1 MVPLVDNSQNMSY
14 HIPEHLK
21 GLTDEEVQR
30 AHQKF
35 GYNQMKQIEKSSWLK
50 LLFDILREPMLIL
63 LIIIAVIYLAVGNY
77 GEALFMLAAIILVSG
92 ISFYQDNRSQ
102 KALEELEKLNEPLS
116 RVIRNS
122 KIVEIPTHEVAVGDL
137 CITEEGKMINAD
149 GKIVHSNDFS
159 VNESSLT
166 GESFSVFKDN
176 SSEDRQVYNG
186 TSTVSGLAVFQ
197 VEKIGKETRLGKIG
211 ESILAIQDEKSPLQK
226 QIEQFLKYMAIIGIV
241 VFLLVCAVNYYHTK
255 NIVDSLLNGLTLA
268 MSILPEEIPVAFT
281 TFMALGAWKL
291 MRRGIIIK
299 KSNIVETLGSTPVIC
314 TDKTGTITE
323 NSMHLKA
330 VYDFKTGRIF
340 NDDQFNDKSI
350 SEVIQY
356 AMWSSEPVP
365 FDPMEKSLHQVY
377 FETQKIDLRPE
388 FQMFHEYPL
397 EGKPPMMTHLFENEK
412 GQRIIA
418 AKGAPEAIINVC
430 QLSQQDQLKIRK
442 EIDDFGKQGYRL
454 LGVAKS
460 DFKGND
466 FPKKQQD
473 ISFEFIGLV
482 VFYDPPKKGI
492 DEVFKK
498 LYEAGIKIKVIT
510 GDNAQTT
517 QSIALQAGIK
527 GISGAINGEE
537 ISQLDEEELMKIVDQ
552 KILFTRMFPE
562 AKLRVINALKRN
574 NEVVVMLGDGVN
586 DGPALKAA
594 HIGVAMG
601 EKGTEIAKAAAAVI
615 LTNDDLG
622 KLVIAIAAG
631 RRIYTNIKKAVQY
644 IISIHI
650 PIILTVSLP
659 LFLGWAFP
667 QIFTPVHV
675 IFLELVMG
683 PTCSIVYENEPME
696 KNTMTQKPR
705 PISETFLTWRE
716 LVISIIQGLMITAGV
731 LFIYQLTYRNGGN
744 EDLTRTMVF
753 TTLIFANILLSFA
766 NRSFYYTMFESFRNK
781 NNLLIYMTLAT
792 LIVLMMILYVDPVSR
807 FFKLTYLNLD
817 QLLTAG
823 SAAVISVMW
832 FEIYKLF
839 KRSFNFKKVKI

>member
-1 MVPLVDNSQNMSY
+1 MSF

-30 AHQKF
+30 SHQKF
-35 GYNQMKQIEKSSWLK
+35 GFNQLKQIEKNSWLK
-50 LLFDILREPMLIL
+50 LLFDILCEPMLIL

-122 KIVEIPTHEVAVGDL
+122 MILEIPTHEIAVGDL

-166 GESFSVFKDN
+166 GESFSVFKD
-176 SSEDRQVYNG
+176 SSSDDRQVYNG
-186 TSTVSGLAVFQ
+186 TSTVSGLAVFE
-197 VEKIGKETRLGKIG
+197 VEHIGKETKLGKIG
-211 ESILAIQDEKSPLQK
+211 ESISAIKDEKSPLQK

-241 VFLLVCAVNYYHTK
+241 VFLLVCAVNYYHTR

-291 MRRGIIIK
+291 MRDGIIIK
-299 KSNIVETLGSTPVIC
+299 KSNIVETLGSATVIC

-330 VYDFKTGRIF
+330 VYDFKSDTIF
-340 NDDQFNDKSI
+340 NDHQFNDKSV
-350 SEVIQY
+350 SELIQY

-365 FDPMEKSLHQVY
+365 FDPMEKSIHKVY
-377 FETQKIDLRPE
+377 GETQKEDLRPD
-388 FQMFHEYPL
+388 FKMFHEYPL
-397 EGKPPMMTHLFENEK
+397 EGKPPMMTHLFKNEK
-412 GQRIIA
+412 GERIIA

-430 QLSQQDQLKIRK
+430 QLSDEDQIKIRK
-442 EIDDFGKQGYRL
+442 EIDDFGKNGYRL
-454 LGVAKS
+454 LGVSKS
-460 DFKGND
+460 NFEGDD
-466 FPKKQQD
+466 YPKKQQD
-473 ISFEFIGLV
+473 IKFEFLGLV

-492 DEVFKK
+492 DEVFRKFT
-498 LYEAGIKIKVIT
+498 EAGIKIKVIT

-517 QSIALQAGIK
+517 KSIALQAGIT
-527 GISGAINGEE
+527 GISNPINGDE
-537 ISQLDEEELMKIVDQ
+537 ISHLSEEELMKIVDQ
-552 KILFTRMFPE
+552 KVLFTRMFPE

-622 KLVIAIAAG
+622 KLVTAIAAG

-667 QIFTPVHV
+667 QIFSPVHV

-731 LFIYQLTYRNGGN
+731 LFVYQLTFRNGGN

-781 NNLLIYMTLAT
+781 NNLLIYITFAT
-792 LIVLMMILYVDPVSR
+792 LLVLMVMLYVDPVSR
-807 FFKLTYLNLD
+807 FFKLTSLNLN
-817 QLLTAG
+817 QLLTAV
-823 SAAVISVMW
+823 SAAIISVMW
-832 FEIYKLF
+832 FEIYKLIKRTFSF
-839 KRSFNFKKVKI
+839 KNK

>member
-1 MVPLVDNSQNMSY
+1 MSY

-116 RVIRNS
+116 RVIRDS
-122 KIVEIPTHEVAVGDL
+122 KIIEIPTHEVAVGDL

-186 TSTVSGLAVFQ
+186 TSTVSGLAVFE
-197 VEKIGKETRLGKIG
+197 VEKIGKETKLGKIG

-299 KSNIVETLGSTPVIC
+299 KSNIVETLGSTTVIC

>member
-1 MVPLVDNSQNMSY
+1 
-14 HIPEHLK
+14 
-21 GLTDEEVQR
+21 
-30 AHQKF
+30 
-35 GYNQMKQIEKSSWLK
+35 
-50 LLFDILREPMLIL
+50 
-63 LIIIAVIYLAVGNY
+63 
-77 GEALFMLAAIILVSG
+77 
-92 ISFYQDNRSQ
+92 
-102 KALEELEKLNEPLS
+102 
-116 RVIRNS
+116 
-122 KIVEIPTHEVAVGDL
+122 
-137 CITEEGKMINAD
+137 
-149 GKIVHSNDFS
+149 
-159 VNESSLT
+159 
-166 GESFSVFKDN
+166 
-176 SSEDRQVYNG
+176 
-186 TSTVSGLAVFQ
+186 
-197 VEKIGKETRLGKIG
+197 
-211 ESILAIQDEKSPLQK
+211 
-226 QIEQFLKYMAIIGIV
+226 
-241 VFLLVCAVNYYHTK
+241 
-255 NIVDSLLNGLTLA
+255 
-268 MSILPEEIPVAFT
+268 
-281 TFMALGAWKL
+281 
-291 MRRGIIIK
+291 
-299 KSNIVETLGSTPVIC
+299 
-314 TDKTGTITE
+314 
-323 NSMHLKA
+323 
-330 VYDFKTGRIF
+330 
-340 NDDQFNDKSI
+340 
-350 SEVIQY
+350 
-356 AMWSSEPVP
+356 
-365 FDPMEKSLHQVY
+365 
-377 FETQKIDLRPE
+377 
-388 FQMFHEYPL
+388 
-397 EGKPPMMTHLFENEK
+397 
-412 GQRIIA
+412 
-418 AKGAPEAIINVC
+418 
-430 QLSQQDQLKIRK
+430 
-442 EIDDFGKQGYRL
+442 
-454 LGVAKS
+454 
-460 DFKGND
+460 
-466 FPKKQQD
+466 
-473 ISFEFIGLV
+473 
-482 VFYDPPKKGI
+482 
-492 DEVFKK
+492 
-498 LYEAGIKIKVIT
+498 
-510 GDNAQTT
+510 
-517 QSIALQAGIK
+517 
-527 GISGAINGEE
+527 
-537 ISQLDEEELMKIVDQ
+537 MKIVDQ

-792 LIVLMMILYVDPVSR
+792 LSVLMVILYVDPVSR

-832 FEIYKLF
+832 FEIYKLL

>member
-1 MVPLVDNSQNMSY
+1 MSF

-21 GLTDEEVQR
+21 GLTDEEVR
-30 AHQKF
+30 RSHQQF
-35 GYNQMKQIEKSSWLK
+35 GFNQMKQIEKSSWLK

-63 LIIIAVIYLAVGNY
+63 LLIIAIIYLAVGNY

-122 KIVEIPTHEVAVGDL
+122 SIVEIPTHEIAVGDL

-166 GESFSVFKDN
+166 GESFSVFKD
-176 SSEDRQVYNG
+176 SSSANRTVYNG
-186 TSTVSGLAVFQ
+186 TSTVSGLAVFE
-197 VEKIGKETRLGKIG
+197 VDKIGKETKLGKIG

-241 VFLLVCAVNYYHTK
+241 VFLLVCAVNYYHTR
-255 NIVDSLLNGLTLA
+255 NIIDSLLNGLTLA

-291 MRRGIIIK
+291 MRRGVIIK
-299 KSNIVETLGSTPVIC
+299 KSNIVETLGSTTVIC

-330 VYDFKTGRIF
+330 VYDFRSDKVF
-340 NDDQFNDKSI
+340 NDDQFHDESV
-350 SEVIQY
+350 SELIQY

-365 FDPMEKSLHQVY
+365 FDPMEKSIHKVY
-377 FETQKIDLRPE
+377 GETQKIDLRPNFE
-388 FQMFHEYPL
+388 MFHEYPL
-397 EGKPPMMTHLFENEK
+397 EGQPPMMTHLFKN
-412 GQRIIA
+412 QRGERIVG
-418 AKGAPEAIINVC
+418 AKGAPEAIIKGC
-430 QLSQQDQLKIRK
+430 QLSKEEQLKIRK
-442 EIDDFGKQGYRL
+442 EIETFGKEGYRI

-460 DFKGND
+460 HFKGET

-473 ISFEFIGLV
+473 ILFEFLGLV
-482 VFYDPPKKGI
+482 IFYDPPKKGI

-498 LYEAGIKIKVIT
+498 LYAAGIKIKVIT
-510 GDNAQTT
+510 GDNAETT

-527 GISGAINGEE
+527 EISGAVSG
-537 ISQLDEEELMKIVDQ
+537 DEVGKLTDAELKKVVGQ
-552 KILFTRMFPE
+552 KVLFTRMFPE
-562 AKLRVINALKRN
+562 AKLRVINALKSN

-622 KLVIAIAAG
+622 KLVTAIAAG
-631 RRIYTNIKKAVQY
+631 RRIYTNIKKAIQY

-716 LVISIIQGLMITAGV
+716 LVISIVQGLMITAGV
-731 LFIYQLTYRNGGN
+731 LFIYQLTYRNGGD
-744 EDLTRTMVF
+744 EDMTRTMVF

-766 NRSFYYTMFESFRNK
+766 NRSFYYTLFESFQSK
-781 NNLLIYMTLAT
+781 NNLLIYMTAAT
-792 LIVLMMILYVDPVSR
+792 FMVLMVMLYVDPISH
-807 FFKLTYLNLD
+807 FFKLTSLSLN
-817 QLLTAG
+817 QLLIAG
-823 SAAVISVMW
+823 SAAIISVMW
-832 FEIYKLF
+832 FEIYKLV
-839 KRSFNFKKVKI
+839 KRTFNSRRSTI

>member
-1 MVPLVDNSQNMSY
+1 MSF
-14 HIPEHLK
+14 HIPQHLK
-21 GLTDEEVQR
+21 GLTEEEVQR
-30 AHQKF
+30 SHQKF
-35 GYNQMKQIEKSSWLK
+35 GFNQLKQIEKNSWLK
-50 LLFDILREPMLIL
+50 LLFDILCEPMLIL

-122 KIVEIPTHEVAVGDL
+122 MILEIPTHEIAVGDL

-166 GESFSVFKDN
+166 GESFSVFKD
-176 SSEDRQVYNG
+176 SSSDDRQVYNG
-186 TSTVSGLAVFQ
+186 TSTVSGLAVFE
-197 VEKIGKETRLGKIG
+197 VEHIGKETKLGKIG
-211 ESILAIQDEKSPLQK
+211 ESISAIKDEKSPLQK

-241 VFLLVCAVNYYHTK
+241 VFLLVCAVNYYHTR

-291 MRRGIIIK
+291 MRDGIIIK
-299 KSNIVETLGSTPVIC
+299 KSNIVETLGSATVIC

-330 VYDFKTGRIF
+330 VYDFKSDTIF
-340 NDDQFNDKSI
+340 NDHQFNDKSV
-350 SEVIQY
+350 SELIQY

-365 FDPMEKSLHQVY
+365 FDPMEKSIHKVY
-377 FETQKIDLRPE
+377 GETQKEDLRPD
-388 FQMFHEYPL
+388 FKMFHEYPL
-397 EGKPPMMTHLFENEK
+397 EGKPPMMTHLFKNEK
-412 GQRIIA
+412 GERIIA

-430 QLSQQDQLKIRK
+430 QLSDEDQIKIRK
-442 EIDDFGKQGYRL
+442 EIDDFGKNGYRL
-454 LGVAKS
+454 LGVSKS
-460 DFKGND
+460 NFEGDD
-466 FPKKQQD
+466 YPKKQQD
-473 ISFEFIGLV
+473 IKFEFLGLV

-492 DEVFKK
+492 DEVFRKFT
-498 LYEAGIKIKVIT
+498 EAGIKIKVIT

-517 QSIALQAGIK
+517 KSIALQAGIT
-527 GISGAINGEE
+527 GISNPINGDE
-537 ISQLDEEELMKIVDQ
+537 ISHLSEEELMKIVDQ
-552 KILFTRMFPE
+552 KVLFTRMFPE

-622 KLVIAIAAG
+622 KLVTAIAAG

-667 QIFTPVHV
+667 QIFSPVHV

-731 LFIYQLTYRNGGN
+731 LFVYQLTFRNGGN

-781 NNLLIYMTLAT
+781 NNLLIYITFAT
-792 LIVLMMILYVDPVSR
+792 LLVLMVMLYVDPVSR
-807 FFKLTYLNLD
+807 FFKLTSLNLN
-817 QLLTAG
+817 QLLTAV
-823 SAAVISVMW
+823 SAAIISVMW
-832 FEIYKLF
+832 FEIYKLIKRTFSF
-839 KRSFNFKKVKI
+839 KNK